1 MTTMLCR
8 PLTMSIRYL
17 QELNDMIDGWCSS
30 TDNFL
35 GRCRPMVVVVDV
47 VQIDRVEIGNKEN
60 SNTQSI
66 GGLLLVAI
74 D

>member
-35 GRCRPMVVVVDV
+35 GRCRPMVVVVDA
-47 VQIDRVEIGNKEN
+47 VQIDRV
-60 SNTQSI
+60 
-66 GGLLLVAI
+66 
-74 D
+74 